1 MKVKIISYS
10 LSKGGAAKAAR
21 NFLHLATKN
30 KKYKSEMIS
39 VSGTLKDGVL
49 FKASRLSVYWHYSKM
64 LVSRLLT
71 YFILND
77 KNIKCSLN
85 IFDSNYV
92 LKHMKEGE
100 TQKSVIHINWVNN
113 DTISLFS
120 LAKLFENK
128 SERIILT
135 LHDEW
140 FYCAS
145 EHYAKY
151 NSLCYITGYDDSDFI
166 NSYIFNLKKKINFD
180 NVVITVPSYWLYE
193 RAKKSLLLRNSEIYI
208 LPNYI
213 DTNIFTELK
222 EVRSKRHRILGVP
235 EDAFIIG
242 FGAVSGGV
250 NPLKGFDLLLSALDK
265 VLSKIN
271 DKNRIVL
278 LTFGAND
285 IDKRVTSLGCNIIN
299 MGVIS
304 NSYNMAEIYNYLDVM
319 IVPSRVESF
328 GQVAAESLACKT
340 PVIAFDY
347 SGIKDIVT
355 HQRSGLLAEP
365 FSVDSL
371 ALNIS
376 SFMNMTEKER
386 YVYGENGRD
395 DVVRKFG
402 ETVVSEI
409 YFKLIDY
416 VRGVEDEE

>member
-1 MKVKIISYS
+1 
-10 LSKGGAAKAAR
+10 AAKAAK
-21 NFLHLATKN
+21 NFLHLASKN
-30 KKYKSEMIS
+30 KKYEAEMIS
-39 VSGTLKDGVL
+39 VSGIIKNGVL
-49 FKASRLSVYWHYSKM
+49 FKSSKLSVFWHYSKM
-64 LVSRLLT
+64 LVSRVLT

-77 KNIKCSLN
+77 KSIKYSLN

-92 LKHMKEGE
+92 LKHIRVEDGQRE
-100 TQKSVIHINWVNN
+100 VIHINWVNN

-120 LAKLFENK
+120 LSKLFENK
-128 SERIILT
+128 RKRIILT

-151 NSLCYITGYDDSDFI
+151 NSLCYVTGYDDSNFI
-166 NSYIFNLKKKINFD
+166 NSYIFELKKRINFE

-193 RAKKSLLLRNSEIYI
+193 RAKKSYLLSNCEIYI

-222 EVRSKRHRILGVP
+222 DIRSKRYRILDVP

-242 FGAVSGGV
+242 FGAVSGGA
-250 NPLKGFDLLLSALDK
+250 NPLKGFDLLVSALDE

-271 DKNRIVL
+271 DKARIVMV
-278 LTFGAND
+278 TFGAND
-285 IDKRVTSLGCNIIN
+285 IDKRVTSLGCHIIN

-304 NSYNMAEIYNYLDVM
+304 NSHNMAEIYNYLDVM

-371 ALNIS
+371 ALNIN

-416 VRGVEDEE
+416 VRGDEYEK